1 MDASMPTPAS
11 AHAQLAPPDT
21 NVPADAEALDASG
34 EARSRLRE
42 ACMATRRRAR
52 MLALTQPGGQVF
64 KVTVE
69 YVDASGNTRYRP
81 MCYTRVD
88 ATSVEGITALEG
100 GASIESADQTQTD
113 NGYARE
119 EAELLG
125 VPPVVFKQGL
135 RIYKTTDWAMSS
147 TEPHKRAL
155 EADEADEADEAGSGP
170 DDSRAVSVRM
180 RGAAEDA
187 IAPVVDA
194 QKVATVAD
202 VEAVLEAEA
211 DAPTV
216 HCRNASV
223 LAGKHPFPAD
233 AHCVFEEEGHKYTIF
248 GKPVE
253 RSTTRVLGDFFGA
266 FDPVACTDQ
275 FFDGWAK
282 NARSQYH
289 EQIQRLRAEGFADD
303 EIAARIRGD
312 WTRLGEE
319 ASRLGTLLHLTCE
332 YDCNGEP
339 LPDGTDVSE
348 IPTEVEQYEC
358 FKASAFYRNL
368 GLTPFR
374 TELTVA
380 WRVGEMN
387 VCAGQIDALYVDKDG
402 HYYIV
407 DFKRVVAKHVLSPD
421 EQGFRGAMGLGPA
434 AHLADTHF
442 QKYSLQT
449 SIYNIM
455 LHQTHGV
462 DAGQN
467 MYLLRMHD
475 DREAYELV
483 KCADHREVAR
493 KVLAIE
499 HARLVAEEA
508 A

>member
-21 NVPADAEALDASG
+21 NVRAAADALDASG
-34 EARSRLRE
+34 EAR
-42 ACMATRRRAR
+42 MAARRRAR

-69 YVDASGNTRYRP
+69 YVDASGNKRYRP
-81 MCYTRVD
+81 TCYTRVD
-88 ATSVEGITALEG
+88 ATSVEGISALEG

-113 NGYARE
+113 NEYARE

-147 TEPHKRAL
+147 PEPHKRAL
-155 EADEADEADEAGSGP
+155 EADEAGSGT

-187 IAPVVDA
+187 VAP
-194 QKVATVAD
+194 

-282 NARSQYH
+282 NTRSQYH